1 LGGSNVTIKEGVRV
15 GNGAVIA
22 MGSLVTK
29 DMPPYALVGGN
40 PAKIIKFALQKN
52 KLTNCSLLLGGIGLM
67 PK

>member
-40 PAKIIKFALQKN
+40 PAKIIKFAL
-52 KLTNCSLLLGGIGLM
+52 
-67 PK
+67 

>member
-1 LGGSNVTIKEGVRV
+1 MGGSNVTIKEGVRV

-40 PAKIIKFALQKN
+40 PTKIIKFALQKN
-52 KLTNCSLLLGGIGLM
+52 KLMNCSLLLGGIGLM